1 MPVFASIPVG
11 NGALID
17 GVGAWLRA
25 TLPGCRV
32 VGVQAERAD
41 AMTRSFQ
48 AGRPIDTTT
57 ADTYAD
63 GIATRVAIPRAVAL
77 MAGRVDEMR
86 TVSEAALHEAQ
97 TVLTD
102 ELGITVE
109 GAAAATW
116 AGLLVGSPPPGPV
129 LLVITGSNS

>member
-1 MPVFASIPVG
+1 
-11 NGALID
+11 
-17 GVGAWLRA
+17 
-25 TLPGCRV
+25 
-32 VGVQAERAD
+32 
-41 AMTRSFQ
+41 
-48 AGRPIDTTT
+48 
-57 ADTYAD
+57 
-63 GIATRVAIPRAVAL
+63 

-116 AGLLVGSPPPGPV
+116 AGLFAGPRPD
-129 LLVITGSNS
+129 GPSSSS

>member
-1 MPVFASIPVG
+1 MG
-11 NGALID
+11 L
-17 GVGAWLRA
+17 GVIAFLLAAPQAWA
-25 TLPGCRV
+25 
-32 VGVQAERAD
+32 
-41 AMTRSFQ
+41 
-48 AGRPIDTTT
+48 

-86 TVSEAALHEAQ
+86 TVTEAALHEAQ
-97 TVLTD
+97 TILTD

-116 AGLLVGSPPPGPV
+116 AGLFVGERPDGPV
-129 LLVITGSNS
+129 LMVITGSNT